1 MQQDID
7 KFDLTLDLIN
17 KTSANIFL
25 TGKAGTGKTTF
36 LNYLRDNCGKAF
48 AVAAPTGIAAINAKG
63 VTLHSLFQLPFC
75 PFLPDKMNVGSKISL
90 EKEILLRKLQ
100 LLIIDEVSM
109 LRADLLDAID
119 YRLRKVRRDPAPF
132 GGVQLL
138 LIGDLFQLP
147 PVAVAEEEEELKKYY
162 GSMFFFESKALK
174 KTFYITVELDKVFRQ
189 ENKEFKDILN
199 SVRAGYVSK
208 SQLDM
213 LNQRYIPDFVPEE
226 GVHYVRLVTHNKQV
240 DEINQKEMNLL
251 AGEEHRYDAQ
261 IKGVFPETS
270 YPVAPSIP
278 LKVGA
283 HVMFSKNNTEKGYY
297 NGLLG
302 VVTALEDDGVTV
314 MLQSGKEIIVVP
326 EIWDNIEYKVVEVD
340 QGNEE
345 GQTKSDK
352 KRQIVPEVIGFFSQ
366 IPLRLAWAISVH
378 KSQGLTFDR
387 AIIDVSRSFAAG
399 QTYVALSRCRTL
411 EGIVLS
417 NTIGWRAIK
426 CERIV
431 QAFYKK
437 ELEGF
442 PLTEEKNTYLRNLGN
457 NALRSFCNVLFDI
470 MTRLAK
476 DRSGH
481 KLGLNKRGD
490 IVVDC
495 GAAATDVVLPEG
507 VKAIG
512 MWAFYNCK
520 ALTSVK
526 IPNGVTKIGYEA
538 FRDCEALTT
547 IEIPVSVTNIE
558 EDAFRG
564 CKNLRSIIVSKDN
577 PVYKDIRGA
586 LFSKDGK
593 TLIRYPAGKGHQ
605 QCITDL

>member
-36 LNYLRDNCGKAF
+36 LDYLRDNCEKVF

-63 VTLHSLFQLPFC
+63 VTLHSLFQLPFS
-75 PFLPDKMNVGSKISL
+75 PFLPNRVNVAKKISL
-90 EKEILLRKLQ
+90 EKAKLICNLQ

-119 YRLRKVRRDPAPF
+119 YRLRKVRRNPAPF

-147 PVAVAEEEEELKKYY
+147 PVAVAEEEKELKKYY
-162 GSMFFFESKALK
+162 DSMFFFESKALK

-199 SVRAGYVSK
+199 SVREGMVSK
-208 SQLDM
+208 AQLDM

-240 DEINQKEMNLL
+240 DEINQKEMNHLT
-251 AGEEHRYDAQ
+251 GEVRRYDAQ
-261 IKGVFPETS
+261 IKGVFPES
-270 YPVAPSIP
+270 SFPVAQSLP

-302 VVTALEDDGVTV
+302 VVSALGDDDDVTV
-314 MLQSGKEIIVVP
+314 KLQNGKEINVLP
-326 EIWDNIEYKVVEVD
+326 ETWENIEYKINK
-340 QGNEE
+340 GNQDD
-345 GQTKSDK
+345 GHNQAKSDMK
-352 KRQIVPEVIGFFSQ
+352 PEIVEDVIGEFTQ

-387 AIIDVSRSFAAG
+387 AIIDVSHSFAAG

-411 EGIVLS
+411 KGIVLS

-426 CERIV
+426 CDRIV
-431 QAFYKK
+431 QDFYKK
-437 ELEGF
+437 ELEEF
-442 PLTEEKNTYLRNLGN
+442 PLTEEKNTYLRSLGN
-457 NALRSFCNVLFDI
+457 NALRSFCKVLFDI
-470 MTRLAK
+470 MPRLGK
-476 DRSGH
+476 ERYDS

-495 GAAATDVVLPEG
+495 GAPATDVVLPEG

-526 IPNGVTKIGYEA
+526 ILNGVIRIGYEA

-547 IEIPVSVTNIE
+547 IEIPASVTSIE
-558 EDAFRG
+558 EGAFRG

-577 PVYKDIRGA
+577 PSYKDIRGA

-593 TLIRYPAGKGHQ
+593 TLLRYPAGKGHLQ
-605 QCITDL
+605 TTSG

>member
-7 KFDLTLDLIN
+7 KFDLTLELIN
-17 KTSANIFL
+17 KTSVNIFL

-36 LNYLRDNCGKAF
+36 LKYLRDNCEKAF
-48 AVAAPTGIAAINAKG
+48 AVAAPTGIAAINANG
-63 VTLHSLFQLPFC
+63 QTLHSLFQLPFC
-75 PFLPDKMNVGSKISL
+75 PFLPDKINIDSNISSYKKA
-90 EKEILLRKLQ
+90 ELLCSLK

-119 YRLRKVRRDPAPF
+119 YRLRKVRRNPAPF

-162 GSMFFFESKALK
+162 DSMFFFESKALK

-189 ENKEFKDILN
+189 ENEEFKDILN
-199 SVRAGYVSK
+199 SVREGIVSK
-208 SQLDM
+208 VQLDK

-226 GVHYVRLVTHNKQV
+226 GIHYVRLFTHNKQV
-240 DEINQKEMNLL
+240 DEINQKEMNHLT
-251 AGEEHRYDAQ
+251 GEERRYDAQ
-261 IKGVFPETS
+261 ITGVFPETS
-270 YPVAPSIP
+270 FPVAPSLS

-302 VVTALEDDGVTV
+302 VVSALGDDDVTV
-314 MLQSGKEIIVVP
+314 KLQGGEEIKVLP
-326 EIWDNIEYKVVEVD
+326 ETWENIEYKVVEVD
-340 QGNEE
+340 QSDEE
-345 GQTKSDK
+345 GQTKADK
-352 KRQIVPEVIGFFSQ
+352 KHKKIEPEVIGNFTQ

-417 NTIGWRAIK
+417 NTIGWRTIK
-426 CERIV
+426 CDRIV

-442 PLTEEKNTYLRNLGN
+442 PLTEEKNTFLRSLGN
-457 NALRSFCNVLFDI
+457 NALRSFCKVLFDI
-470 MTRLAK
+470 MTRLGK
-476 DRSGH
+476 ERSDS
-481 KLGLNKRGD
+481 KLELSNRGD

-495 GAAATDVVLPEG
+495 GAAAIDIVLPKG
-507 VKAIG
+507 VKTIG

-520 ALTSVK
+520 ALASVK
-526 IPNGVTKIGYEA
+526 IPNGVTRIGYEA
-538 FRDCEALTT
+538 FRDCEALAT
-547 IEIPVSVTNIE
+547 IEIPASVTSIE
-558 EDAFRG
+558 EGAFRG

-577 PVYKDIRGA
+577 PAYKDIRGA

-593 TLIRYPAGKGHQ
+593 TLLRYPVGKGHK
-605 QCITDL
+605 

>member
-1 MQQDID
+1 MQQEIN
-7 KFDLTLDLIN
+7 KFEFTLDLIN
-17 KTSANIFL
+17 KTSVNIFL

-36 LNYLRDNCGKAF
+36 LKYLRDNCGKAF

-90 EKEILLRKLQ
+90 EKEMLLRKLQ

-119 YRLRKVRRDPAPF
+119 YRLRKVRRNPAPF

-147 PVAVAEEEEELKKYY
+147 PVAVAEEEKELKKYY
-162 GSMFFFESKALK
+162 DSMFFFESKALK

-199 SVRAGYVSK
+199 SVREGMVSK
-208 SQLDM
+208 AQLDM

-240 DEINQKEMNLL
+240 DDINQKEMNYL
-251 AGEEHRYDAQ
+251 AGEERRYDAQ
-261 IKGVFPETS
+261 ITGVFPETS
-270 YPVAPSIP
+270 FPVAPSLS
-278 LKVGA
+278 LKVGV

-302 VVTALEDDGVTV
+302 VVSALGDDDVTV
-314 MLQSGKEIIVVP
+314 KLQNGKEINVLP
-326 EIWDNIEYKVVEVD
+326 ETWENIEYKINK
-340 QGNEE
+340 GNQDD
-345 GQTKSDK
+345 GHNQAKSDMK
-352 KRQIVPEVIGFFSQ
+352 PEIVEDVIGEFTQ

-378 KSQGLTFDR
+378 KSQGLTFGR
-387 AIIDVSRSFAAG
+387 AIIDVSHSFAAG
-399 QTYVALSRCRTL
+399 QTYVALSRCRAL

-417 NTIGWRAIK
+417 NAIGWRAIK
-426 CERIV
+426 CDRTV

-470 MTRLAK
+470 MTRLVK
-476 DRSGH
+476 KRSDS

-495 GAAATDVVLPEG
+495 GAAAIDVVLPEG

-577 PVYKDIRGA
+577 PAYKDIRGA

-593 TLIRYPAGKGHQ
+593 ILLRYPAGKGHPRSVS
-605 QCITDL
+605 

>member
-7 KFDLTLDLIN
+7 KFDFTLNLIN
-17 KTSANIFL
+17 KTSVNIFL

-36 LNYLRDNCGKAF
+36 LNYLRDNCGKTF

-75 PFLPDKMNVGSKISL
+75 PFLPDKINIGSDISSD
-90 EKEILLRKLQ
+90 KVALLCSLK

-109 LRADLLDAID
+109 VRADLLDAID

-147 PVAVAEEEEELKKYY
+147 PVAVAEEEKELKKYY
-162 GSMFFFESKALK
+162 DSMFFFESKALK

-199 SVRAGYVSK
+199 SVREGMVSK
-208 SQLDM
+208 AQLDM
-213 LNQRYIPDFVPEE
+213 LNQRYVPDFVPEE

-240 DEINQKEMNLL
+240 DEINQKEMNHLT
-251 AGEEHRYDAQ
+251 GEVRRYDAQ
-261 IKGVFPETS
+261 IKGVFPES
-270 YPVAPSIP
+270 SFPVAQSLP

-302 VVTALEDDGVTV
+302 VVSALGDDDDVTV
-314 MLQSGKEIIVVP
+314 KLQNGKEINVLP
-326 EIWDNIEYKVVEVD
+326 ETWENIEYKINK
-340 QGNEE
+340 GNQDD
-345 GQTKSDK
+345 GHNQAKSDMK
-352 KRQIVPEVIGFFSQ
+352 PEIVEDVIGEFTQ

-426 CERIV
+426 CDRIV

-442 PLTEEKNTYLRNLGN
+442 PLTEEKTAYVRSLGN
-457 NALRSFCNVLFDI
+457 NALKSFCNVLFDI
-470 MTRLAK
+470 MTRLGK
-476 DRSGH
+476 ERSDSN
-481 KLGLNKRGD
+481 LELNKRGD
-490 IVVDC
+490 VVVDC
-495 GAAATDVVLPEG
+495 GKAATEVVLPER

-526 IPNGVTKIGYEA
+526 IPDGVTKIGYEA
-538 FRDCEALTT
+538 FRDCEALAT
-547 IEIPVSVTNIE
+547 IEIPASVTSIE
-558 EDAFRG
+558 EDVFRG
-564 CKNLRSIIVSKDN
+564 CKNLRSITVSKDN
-577 PVYKDIRGA
+577 PAYKDIRGA

-593 TLIRYPAGKGHQ
+593 TLIRYPAGKGHPQ
-605 QCITDL
+605 SRRI

>member
-17 KTSANIFL
+17 KTKTNIFL
-25 TGKAGTGKTTF
+25 TGKAGTGKTSF
-36 LNYLRDNCGKAF
+36 LNYLQDNCEKS
-48 AVAAPTGIAAINAKG
+48 VVVTAPTGIAAINAKG
-63 VTLHSLFQLPFC
+63 VTLHSLFQLPFS
-75 PFLPDKMNVGSKISL
+75 PFLPNRKKLTSEINL
-90 EKEILLRKLQ
+90 EKVYLLRKLQ

-109 LRADLLDAID
+109 LRADVLDAID
-119 YRLRKVRRDPAPF
+119 YRLRKVRGNSAPF

-147 PVAVAEEEEELKKYY
+147 PVAVADELEELKKYY
-162 GSMFFFESKALK
+162 NSMFFYESKALK
-174 KTFYITVELDKVFRQ
+174 KTFFITIELDKVFRQ
-189 ENKEFKDILN
+189 ENKEFKEILN
-199 SVRAGYVSK
+199 SIRDGFVSK
-208 SQLDM
+208 SQLDL
-213 LNQRYIPDFVPEE
+213 LNQRYIPNFTPEE
-226 GVHYVRLVTHNKQV
+226 DVHYVRLFTHNKQV
-240 DEINQKEMNLL
+240 DEINQKELNLL
-251 AGEEHRYDAQ
+251 AGEERRYDAQ
-261 IKGVFPETS
+261 ITGVFPETS
-270 YPVAPSIP
+270 FPVAPSLS

-302 VVTALEDDGVTV
+302 IVASMGDDCVTV
-314 MLQSGKEIIVVP
+314 KLQSGGEVKVFP
-326 EIWDNIEYKVVEVD
+326 ETWENIEYRAEKNTHNDEN
-340 QGNEE
+340 QPKSESEPMIEE
-345 GQTKSDK
+345 
-352 KRQIVPEVIGFFSQ
+352 IIIGSFSQ

-387 AIIDVSRSFAAG
+387 VIIDVSRSFAAG

-426 CERIV
+426 CDRIV

-442 PLTEEKNTYLRNLGN
+442 PLTEEKNTYLRSLGH
-457 NALRSFCNVLFDI
+457 NALRSFCNMLLDI
-470 MTRLAK
+470 MTRLGK
-476 DRSGH
+476 ERSDSNFE
-481 KLGLNKRGD
+481 LNNRGD

-495 GAAATDVVLPEG
+495 GTAATDIVLPEG

-520 ALTSVK
+520 ALTSVI
-526 IPNGVTKIGYEA
+526 IPNGVTSIGYEA
-538 FRDCEALTT
+538 FRGCEALTT
-547 IEIPVSVTNIE
+547 VKIPASVTDIGE
-558 EDAFRG
+558 GAFMG

-577 PVYKDIRGA
+577 QVYKDINGV
-586 LFSKDGK
+586 LYSKDGK
-593 TLIRYPAGKGHQ
+593 TLLRYPAGKGHPKNT
-605 QCITDL
+605 TD